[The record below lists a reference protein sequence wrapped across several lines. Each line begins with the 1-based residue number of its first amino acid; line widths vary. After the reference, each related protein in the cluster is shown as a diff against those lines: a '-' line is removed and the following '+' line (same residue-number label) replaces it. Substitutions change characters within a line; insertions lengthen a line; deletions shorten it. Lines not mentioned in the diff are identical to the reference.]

1 MVSWSFPFYLNLF
14 KAKELD
20 GYLKSK
26 VGIEVSQESSMEDG
40 RFDEKAIEY
49 KL

>member
-1 MVSWSFPFYLNLF
+1 VVSWSFPFYLNLF